1 MRVEE
6 ISFCEASTRLF
17 LWKKAFLLYLAPMI
31 IFPFKIFLRDT
42 RNRMETEREH
52 NGHLFSNRIGVIGV
66 ATEHGAEEVG
76 GIWYDTRVS

>member
-1 MRVEE
+1 
-6 ISFCEASTRLF
+6 
-17 LWKKAFLLYLAPMI
+17 MI